1 MSAVE
6 RASAA
11 VAGATAGAALP
22 VPAVAA
28 EPQTKV
34 ITGNGAAAW
43 AAMLCRPDVV
53 AAYPITPQSEVI
65 EQLAKFHADGVL
77 DCEYVTVEGEN
88 SAQNVI
94 CGASMAGGRAF
105 SATSSYGLV
114 YMYDAMFNTAGY
126 RAPVVMINVNRE
138 PPGIH
143 AVCSGQQDMISVRD
157 TGWVQLIVE
166 NTQEIMDTTIMA
178 FRLAEDYDIQLPVI
192 VNYDGYYLS
201 FLAESVEIPAIT
213 QVDDYLAVLKT
224 QPPRPQL
231 LPGSFLGCGSHG
243 IGMGYVEL
251 RKKHM
256 AAMERVKPKLEEIE
270 AEFAAAFGRSYGGQI
285 EQYRCDD
292 ADIVLVTSGS
302 AVGTAREVVDTK
314 REEGLKVG
322 LVKLRLYRPFPTEAL
337 SAALRGRKAI
347 GVLDRSICFGWDCG
361 PLYMET
367 RACSPDFGLVPM
379 LSFIDGLANMDIT
392 RDHIAGMIDD
402 IQAAAEGRP
411 YQQVTWLP

>member
-1 MSAVE
+1 MT
-6 RASAA
+6 
-11 VAGATAGAALP
+11 VALDK
-22 VPAVAA
+22 
-28 EPQTKV
+28 QTKV
-34 ITGNGAAAW
+34 ITGNAAA
-43 AAMLCRPDVV
+43 AYGALLCRPDVV

-88 SAQNVI
+88 SAQNVV
-94 CGASMAGGRAF
+94 CAATMAGGRAYT
-105 SATSSYGLV
+105 ATSSYGLV

-157 TGWVQLIVE
+157 TGWVQLIAE
-166 NTQEIMDTTIMA
+166 NCQEIMDTTIMA
-178 FRLAEDYDIQLPVI
+178 FRLAEDFDIQLPVI

-201 FLAESVEIPAIT
+201 FLAEKVEIPGSAE
-213 QVDDYLAVLKT
+213 VDSYLEVLKS
-224 QPPRPQL
+224 QPARPKL
-231 LPGSFLGCGSHG
+231 MPGIPLGCGSHG
-243 IGMGYVEL
+243 MGAGYVEL

-256 AAMERVKPKLEEIE
+256 AAMERVKPKIEEIDR
-270 AEFAAAFGRSYGGQI
+270 EFQAAFGRSYGGQI
-285 EQYRCDD
+285 EEYRCED

-302 AVGTAREVVDTK
+302 AVGTARTVIDAK
-314 REEGLKVG
+314 RDEGIKVG
-322 LVKLRLYRPFPTEAL
+322 LVKLRLYRPFPTQRLAQAL
-337 SAALRGRKAI
+337 QGKKAI

-367 RACSPDFGLVPM
+367 RAITPEIGIVPM

-392 RDHIAGMIDD
+392 QEHIARMVDD
-402 IQAAAEGRP
+402 IQGAADGRA
-411 YQQVTWLP
+411 YQQVTW

>member
-1 MSAVE
+1 MTVASE
-6 RASAA
+6 RQGLAPGPRD
-11 VAGATAGAALP
+11 GALA
-22 VPAVAA
+22 PAVAA
-28 EPQTKV
+28 ERQTKV

-88 SAQNVI
+88 SAQNVV
-94 CGASMAGGRAF
+94 CAATMAGGRAF
-105 SATSSYGLV
+105 TATSSYGLV

-166 NTQEIMDTTIMA
+166 NCQEIMDTTIMA
-178 FRLAEDYDIQLPVI
+178 FRLAEDYHIQLPVI

-201 FLAESVEIPAIT
+201 FLAESVEIPAIGE
-213 QVDDYLAVLKT
+213 VDDYLEVLKT

-231 LPGSFLGCGSHG
+231 LPGSYLGCGSHG

-256 AAMERVKPKLEEIE
+256 AAMERVKTKLEDIE
-270 AEFAAAFGRSYGGQI
+270 GEFAAAFGRTWGGQI
-285 EQYRCDD
+285 EEYRTDD
-292 ADIVLVTSGS
+292 ADIVLVASGS
-302 AVGTAREVVDTK
+302 AVGTAREVVDAK
-314 REEGLKVG
+314 REEGIKVG
-322 LVKLRLYRPFPTEAL
+322 LVKLRLYRPFPKERLAQAL
-337 SAALRGRKAI
+337 KGKKAF

-361 PLYMET
+361 PIYMET
-367 RACSPDFGLVPM
+367 RAVTPEIGMVPM

-402 IQAAAEGRP
+402 IQTASEGRP
-411 YQQVTWLP
+411 YQEVKWLP

>member
-1 MSAVE
+1 MTV
-6 RASAA
+6 ASAK
-11 VAGATAGAALP
+11 
-22 VPAVAA
+22 
-28 EPQTKV
+28 QTKV
-34 ITGNGAAAW
+34 LTGNGAAAW

-88 SAQNVI
+88 SAQNVV
-94 CGASMAGGRAF
+94 CAATMAGGRAF
-105 SATSSYGLV
+105 TATSSYGLV
-114 YMYDAMFNTAGY
+114 YMYDGMFNTAGY
-126 RAPVVMINVNRE
+126 RAPVVMVNVNRE

-157 TGWVQLIVE
+157 SGWAQLIVE
-166 NTQEIMDTTIMA
+166 NVQEIMDTIIMA
-178 FRLAEDYDIQLPVI
+178 FRLAEDHDIQLPTI

-201 FLAESVEIPAIT
+201 FLAESIEVPGSDE
-213 QVDDYLAVLKT
+213 VDAYLSVLKS

-231 LPGSFLGCGSHG
+231 LPGESLGCGSHG
-243 IGMGYVEL
+243 IAAGYVEL

-256 AAMERVKPKLEEIE
+256 AAMERVKPKIEEID
-270 AEFAAAFGRSYGGQI
+270 AEFGRTFGRSYGGQI
-285 EQYRCDD
+285 EEYRCED

-302 AVGTAREVVDTK
+302 AVGTARTVVDAK
-314 REEGLKVG
+314 REEGVKVG
-322 LVKLRLYRPFPTEAL
+322 LVKIRLYRPFPTQRLA
-337 SAALRGRKAI
+337 AALKGKKAV

-367 RACSPDFGLVPM
+367 RALAPDFGIVPM

-392 RDHIAGMIDD
+392 AEHIAGMIDD
-402 IQAAAEGRP
+402 IQGAADGKP

>member
-1 MSAVE
+1 
-6 RASAA
+6 
-11 VAGATAGAALP
+11 LDK
-22 VPAVAA
+22 
-28 EPQTKV
+28 QKKV
-34 ITGNGAAAW
+34 LTGNGAAAY

-53 AAYPITPQSEVI
+53 SAYPITPQSEVI
-65 EQLAKFHADGVL
+65 EQLAKFHADGIL

-88 SAQNVI
+88 SAQNVV
-94 CGASMAGGRAF
+94 CAATMAGGRAF
-105 SATSSYGLV
+105 TATSSYGLV

-166 NTQEIMDTTIMA
+166 NCQEIMDTTIMA
-178 FRLAEDYDIQLPVI
+178 FRLAEDFDIQLPVI

-201 FLAESVEIPAIT
+201 FLAESVEIPGSAE
-213 QVDDYLAVLKT
+213 VDSYLEVLKG
-224 QPPRPQL
+224 QPPRPKL
-231 LPGSFLGCGSHG
+231 MPGVPLGCGSHG
-243 IGMGYVEL
+243 MGAGYVEL

-256 AAMERVKPKLEEIE
+256 AAMERVKPKIEEIDK
-270 AEFAAAFGRSYGGQI
+270 EFEAAFGRSYGGQI
-285 EQYRCDD
+285 EEYRTED

-302 AVGTAREVVDTK
+302 AVGTARTVIDAK
-314 REEGLKVG
+314 RDEGVKVG
-322 LVKLRLYRPFPTEAL
+322 LVKLRLYRPFPTQRLAQAL
-337 SAALRGRKAI
+337 QGKKAI

-367 RACSPDFGLVPM
+367 RAITPEIGLMPM

-392 RDHIAGMIDD
+392 QEHIARMVDD
-402 IQAAAEGRP
+402 IQGAADGRA

>member
-1 MSAVE
+1 MSV
-6 RASAA
+6 ASEKQGA
-11 VAGATAGAALP
+11 VA
-22 VPAVAA
+22 PAPHVAA
-28 EPQTKV
+28 GRQTKV

-88 SAQNVI
+88 SAQNVV
-94 CGASMAGGRAF
+94 CGASMAGGRVF
-105 SATSSYGLV
+105 TATSSYGLV

-166 NTQEIMDTTIMA
+166 NCQEIMDTTIMA
-178 FRLAEDYDIQLPVI
+178 FRLAEDHDIQLPVM

-201 FLAESVEIPAIT
+201 FLAESVAIPAIGE
-213 QVDDYLAVLKT
+213 VDEYLAPLES

-231 LPGSFLGCGSHG
+231 LPGSYLGCGSHG
-243 IGMGYVEL
+243 MGMGYVEL

-256 AAMERVKPKLEEIE
+256 AAMERVKTKLDEIDGDFE
-270 AEFAAAFGRSYGGQI
+270 SAFERSYGGQI
-285 EQYRCDD
+285 EEYRTED

-302 AVGTAREVVDTK
+302 AVGTARTVIDAK
-314 REEGLKVG
+314 RAEGVKAG
-322 LVKLRLYRPFPTEAL
+322 LVKLRLYRPFPRERLA
-337 SAALRGRKAI
+337 AALKGKKAV

-361 PLYMET
+361 PFYMET
-367 RACSPDFGLVPM
+367 RALTPEIGVIPM

-392 RDHIAGMIDD
+392 REHIAGMIDD
-402 IQAAAEGRP
+402 IQAASEGRP

>member
-1 MSAVE
+1 MTV
-6 RASAA
+6 ASAK
-11 VAGATAGAALP
+11 
-22 VPAVAA
+22 
-28 EPQTKV
+28 QTKV
-34 ITGNGAAAW
+34 VTGNAAAAW

-53 AAYPITPQSEVI
+53 SAYPITPQSEVI

-88 SAQNVI
+88 SAQNVV
-94 CGASMAGGRAF
+94 CGASMAGGRVF
-105 SATSSYGLV
+105 TATSSYGLV

-157 TGWVQLIVE
+157 SGWVQLIVE
-166 NTQEIMDTTIMA
+166 NVQEIFDTTIIA

-201 FLAESVEIPAIT
+201 FLAEAVDMPA
-213 QVDDYLAVLKT
+213 QQEVDDFLAVLEE
-224 QPPRPQL
+224 QPPRPVL
-231 LPGSFLGCGSHG
+231 RPGVPLGCGSHG

-256 AAMERVKPKLEEIE
+256 AALERVKSKLEEIDE
-270 AEFAAAFGRSYGGQI
+270 ESLAAFGRSYGGQV
-285 EQYRCDD
+285 EEYRTDD

-302 AVGTAREVVDTK
+302 AVGTARTVVDVK

-322 LVKLRLYRPFPTEAL
+322 LVKIRLYRPFPTQRL
-337 SAALRGRKAI
+337 AAVLKGRKAI
-347 GVLDRSICFGWDCG
+347 GVLDRSIAFGWDCG
-361 PLYMET
+361 PLYQEV
-367 RACSPDFGLVPM
+367 RALTPEIGIVPM

-392 RDHIAGMIDD
+392 KEHIGLMIDD
-402 IQAAAEGRP
+402 IDAAAKGQA

>member
-1 MSAVE
+1 MP
-6 RASAA
+6 AA
-11 VAGATAGAALP
+11 EKQGVAAP
-22 VPAVAA
+22 VPGVAA
-28 EPQTKV
+28 KRQAKV

-88 SAQNVI
+88 SAQNLV
-94 CGASMAGGRAF
+94 CGASMAGGRVF
-105 SATSSYGLV
+105 TATSSYGLV

-166 NTQEIMDTTIMA
+166 NVQEIMDTTIMA
-178 FRLAEDYDIQLPVI
+178 FRLAEDHDIQLPVI

-201 FLAESVEIPAIT
+201 FLAETVDIPAISE
-213 QVDDYLAVLKT
+213 VDAYLAPLQS

-231 LPGSFLGCGSHG
+231 LPGSYLGCGSHG
-243 IGMGYVEL
+243 MGMGYVEL

-256 AAMERVKPKLEEIE
+256 AAMERVKTKLEEIE
-270 AEFAAAFGRSYGGQI
+270 GDFAAAFGRSYGGQL
-285 EQYRCDD
+285 EEYRTED

-302 AVGTAREVVDTK
+302 AVGTARTVVDAK
-314 REEGLKVG
+314 RDEGVKVG
-322 LVKLRLYRPFPTEAL
+322 LVKLRLYRPFPTERL
-337 SAALRGRKAI
+337 SAALRGKKAI

-361 PLYMET
+361 PIYMET
-367 RACSPDFGLVPM
+367 RALTPDIGIVPM

-392 RDHIAGMIDD
+392 QEHLAGIVDD
-402 IQAAAEGRP
+402 IQAASEGRP
-411 YQQVTWLP
+411 YKHVTWLP

>member
-1 MSAVE
+1 M
-6 RASAA
+6 
-11 VAGATAGAALP
+11 T
-22 VPAVAA
+22 VAA
-28 EPQTKV
+28 ERPGGAPVLSVAAQPQTKV

-88 SAQNVI
+88 SAQNVV

-105 SATSSYGLV
+105 TATSSYGLV

-166 NTQEIMDTTIMA
+166 NTQEIMDMTIMA
-178 FRLAEDYDIQLPVI
+178 FRLAEDFDVQLPVI

-201 FLAESVEIPAIT
+201 FLAESVEIPSIG

-231 LPGSFLGCGSHG
+231 LPGSNLGCGSHG

-256 AAMERVKPKLEEIE
+256 AAMERVKTKLEEVE
-270 AEFAAAFGRSYGGQI
+270 GEFAAAFGRAYGGQI
-285 EQYRCDD
+285 EEYRTED

-302 AVGTAREVVDTK
+302 AVGTAREVIDTK
-314 REEGLKVG
+314 REEGIKVG
-322 LVKLRLYRPFPTEAL
+322 LVKLRLYRPFPKERLAQAL
-337 SAALRGRKAI
+337 KGKKAF

-367 RACSPDFGLVPM
+367 RALTPEIGVVPM

-402 IQAAAEGRP
+402 IQAASEGRP
-411 YQQVTWLP
+411 YQEVTWLP

>member
-1 MSAVE
+1 MTV
-6 RASAA
+6 
-11 VAGATAGAALP
+11 VLDK
-22 VPAVAA
+22 
-28 EPQTKV
+28 QTKV
-34 ITGNGAAAW
+34 ITGNGAAAY
-43 AAMLCRPDVV
+43 AALLCRPDVV

-65 EQLAKFHADGVL
+65 EQLAKFHADGLL
-77 DCEYVTVEGEN
+77 DCQYVTVEGEN
-88 SAQNVI
+88 SAQNVV
-94 CGASMAGGRAF
+94 CAATMAGGRAF
-105 SATSSYGLV
+105 TATSSYGLV
-114 YMYDAMFNTAGY
+114 YMYDAMFQTAGF

-166 NTQEIMDTTIMA
+166 NCQEILDTTIMA

-201 FLAESVEIPAIT
+201 FLAESVEIPGIAE
-213 QVDDYLAVLKT
+213 VDAYLEVLKS

-231 LPGSFLGCGSHG
+231 MPGVPLGCGSHG

-256 AAMERVKPKLEEIE
+256 AAMERVKPKLEEIDE
-270 AEFAAAFGRSYGGQI
+270 GFREAFGRGYGGQI
-285 EQYRCDD
+285 EEYRTED

-302 AVGTAREVVDTK
+302 AVGTARTVVDAK
-314 REEGLKVG
+314 REEGVKVG
-322 LVKLRLYRPFPTEAL
+322 LVKLRLYRPFPVERLAEAL
-337 SAALRGRKAI
+337 KGKKAV

-367 RACSPDFGLVPM
+367 LAITPRIGIVPM

-392 RDHIAGMIDD
+392 QEHIGSMIDD
-402 IQAAAEGRP
+402 IHAASQGSP
-411 YQQVTWLP
+411 YQQVTWLS

>member
-1 MSAVE
+1 M
-6 RASAA
+6 AA
-11 VAGATAGAALP
+11 VLDR
-22 VPAVAA
+22 
-28 EPQTKV
+28 QTKV

-65 EQLAKFHADGVL
+65 EQLARFHADGVL

-88 SAQNVI
+88 SAQNVV
-94 CGASMAGGRAF
+94 CAATMAGGRAF
-105 SATSSYGLV
+105 TATSSYGLV

-157 TGWVQLIVE
+157 TGWVQLVVE
-166 NTQEIMDTTIMA
+166 NCQEILDTTIMA
-178 FRLAEDYDIQLPVI
+178 FRLAEDFDIQLPVI

-201 FLAESVEIPAIT
+201 FLAESVDIPAIAE
-213 QVDDYLAVLKT
+213 VDRYLEVLES
-224 QPPRPQL
+224 QPARPQL
-231 LPGSFLGCGSHG
+231 LPGEPTGCGSHG

-270 AEFAAAFGRSYGGQI
+270 AEFAAIFGRSYGGQI
-285 EQYRCDD
+285 EEYRTED
-292 ADIVLVTSGS
+292 ADIVLVASGS
-302 AVGTAREVVDTK
+302 AVGTARTVVDAK
-314 REEGLKVG
+314 REEGIKVG
-322 LVKLRLYRPFPTEAL
+322 LVKLRLFRPFPKERL
-337 SAALRGRKAI
+337 STVLAGKKAV

-361 PLYMET
+361 PLYIET
-367 RACSPDFGLVPM
+367 RALAPEIGIVPM

-392 RDHIAGMIDD
+392 KEDVGFMIDD

-411 YQQVTWLP
+411 YQQVRWLP

>member
-1 MSAVE
+1 MTV
-6 RASAA
+6 ASE
-11 VAGATAGAALP
+11 G
-22 VPAVAA
+22 
-28 EPQTKV
+28 QTKV

-77 DCEYVTVEGEN
+77 DCEYVNVEGEN
-88 SAQNVI
+88 SAQNVV
-94 CGASMAGGRAF
+94 CAATMAGGRAF
-105 SATSSYGLV
+105 TATSSYGLV

-157 TGWVQLIVE
+157 TGWVQLICE
-166 NTQEIMDTTIMA
+166 NCQEILDTTIMA

-201 FLAESVEIPAIT
+201 FLAESVEIPAISD
-213 QVDDYLAVLKT
+213 VDSYLEVLKS
-224 QPPRPQL
+224 QPRRPQL
-231 LPGSFLGCGSHG
+231 LPGSNLGCGSHG

-256 AAMERVKPKLEEIE
+256 AAMERVKTKLEEIE
-270 AEFAAAFGRSYGGQI
+270 GEFEATFGRSYGGQI
-285 EQYRCDD
+285 EEYRTED

-302 AVGTAREVVDTK
+302 AVGTAREVIDAK
-314 REEGLKVG
+314 RDEGIKAG
-322 LVKLRLYRPFPTEAL
+322 LVKLRLYRPFPTQRL
-337 SAALRGRKAI
+337 SAALKGKKAI

-367 RACSPDFGLVPM
+367 RALTPEIGIVPM

-392 RDHIAGMIDD
+392 RDHIAGMIGD
-402 IQAAAEGRP
+402 IQAASEGRP